1 MFTTPCASRL
11 PAYPWQNVGSD
22 HFELKGVHYLLVV
35 DYFSHFIAISKM
47 SSTTSAS
54 ISELKSTFSRYGIS
68 SVYVSD
74 NGVWYALQE
83 FKEFCLS
90 YDFQRITNS
99 PYYAK
104 GNALAERMVQTVKGL
119 LNCSDDPYLAMLIHR
134 TTPLPWCGYSPSELL
149 MERKMKT
156 NIPILSEKPTPELP
170 DYNKFRECDKQFKLR
185 QKFNYD
191 HHHAVHSLP
200 VIPDNT
206 KVWITMR
213 VGELQVK

>member
-1 MFTTPCASRL
+1 
-11 PAYPWQNVGSD
+11 
-22 HFELKGVHYLLVV
+22 
-35 DYFSHFIAISKM
+35 M

-74 NGVWYALQE
+74 NGLQYALRE
-83 FKEFCLS
+83 FEEFCLS

-99 PYYAK
+99 PYYAQ
-104 GNALAERMVQTVKGL
+104 GNTLAERMVQTVKGL

-170 DYNKFRECDKQFKLR
+170 DYNKLRECDKQFKLR
-185 QKFNYD
+185 QKSNYD

-200 VIPDNT
+200 AIPDNT
-206 KVWITMR
+206 KVCVTTAGR
-213 VGELQVK
+213 RTSGQVVSSTDTP